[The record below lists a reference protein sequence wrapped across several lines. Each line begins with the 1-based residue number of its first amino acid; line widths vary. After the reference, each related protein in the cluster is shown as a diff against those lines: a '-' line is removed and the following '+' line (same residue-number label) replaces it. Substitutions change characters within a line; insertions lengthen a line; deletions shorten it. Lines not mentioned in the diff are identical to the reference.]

1 MYPTAEQKHQMA
13 VTAGCCRFVW
23 NRVLAMN
30 NDEYK
35 RTGHAQRILSKKTKG
50 SANWEKQRIKVARI
64 QAHIANARNYTIHN
78 MTTELVRNNNTICA
92 ETLRP
97 KNTVKN
103 HHLAKAVSDAAFGE
117 IVRQLT
123 YKCEW
128 YGREF
133 IQIDAFFPS
142 SKTCSH
148 CGHILDELKLS
159 TRTWTCPE
167 CGTRHD
173 RDHNAAKNILAEGLA
188 QR

>member
-1 MYPTAEQKHQMA
+1 M
-13 VTAGCCRFVW
+13 RS
-23 NRVLAMN
+23 
-30 NDEYK
+30 
-35 RTGHAQRILSKKTKG
+35 LSKS
-50 SANWEKQRIKVARI
+50 SATMN
-64 QAHIANARNYTIHN
+64 
-78 MTTELVRNNNTICA
+78 VR
-92 ETLRP
+92 LSLSLGP
-97 KNTVKN
+97 KNMVKN

-148 CGHILDELKLS
+148 CGHVLDELKLS
-159 TRTWTCPE
+159 TRAWTCPE